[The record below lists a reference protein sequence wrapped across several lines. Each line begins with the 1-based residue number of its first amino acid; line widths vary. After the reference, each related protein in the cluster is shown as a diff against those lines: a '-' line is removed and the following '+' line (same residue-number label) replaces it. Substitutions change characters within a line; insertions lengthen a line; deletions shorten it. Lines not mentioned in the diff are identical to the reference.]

1 MYQTQ
6 VKKYSLF
13 CVGELAFKDGL
24 PMEDIISENE
34 SCPMADYK
42 EKSQKHIF

>member
-1 MYQTQ
+1 MYQTE

-13 CVGELAFKDGL
+13 SAGEFAFKDGL
-24 PMEDIISENE
+24 PMEDIISEKE

-42 EKSQKHIF
+42 EKSQKRLF